1 MSSRARPSGDRPSG
15 GRTSVTRIYA
25 VAHRNMMPN
34 ASPGSRRRI
43 RRRAVVL
50 GLVVVSVVV
59 GLSVYV
65 GAGYLAYDALSA
77 VEPHCGSASYAAQT
91 PADFS
96 ITGAQVA
103 PDVSAYRF
111 VDYTDVAFPTR
122 GSGLTIRAWYAPPRE
137 AGGPIVIVVHGYNAC
152 RRAWNV
158 LLPAGMLHRAGFG
171 VLMPDLRNHG
181 DSDSDGGRW
190 AGGAKEYLD
199 VLGAWDWLIGRGV
212 PASRI
217 GLFGASLGAA
227 TVTIA
232 TGEEPRVAATWADS
246 SYADFSTA
254 AAEYAESK
262 GYPSWVAGPAVPIG
276 HLLGDPAL
284 GTKDPVDELAHLAG
298 RPYFVVHGLEDTTIR
313 PHNALDLAKAAAHA
327 GTPVEPWLVPGA
339 QHTQEMLLVT
349 DRYDA
354 RLVAFFSTALGSP

>member
-1 MSSRARPSGDRPSG
+1 MEAG
-15 GRTSVTRIYA
+15 GT
-25 VAHRNMMPN
+25 
-34 ASPGSRRRI
+34 ASDAAIDGQGATTPPRRRI
-43 RRRAVVL
+43 RPRRLAVAVVAIVAIL
-50 GLVVVSVVV
+50 GL
-59 GLSVYV
+59 
-65 GAGYLAYDALSA
+65 GAYLGGGYLAYDDLS
-77 VEPHCGSASYAAQT
+77 VVVPHCGTASYRDQT

-96 ITGAQVA
+96 ITGEAVS
-103 PDVSAYRF
+103 PDVSAF
-111 VDYTDVAFPTR
+111 HFSDYADVSFPTR
-122 GSGLTIRAWYAPPRE
+122 GGGLTIRAWYAPPRE
-137 AGGPIVIVVHGYNAC
+137 VGGPVVIVVHGYNAC

-158 LLPAGMLHRAGFG
+158 LLPAGMLHQAGFG

-181 DSDSDGGRW
+181 ESDSDGGRW

-199 VLGAWDWLIGRGV
+199 VLGAWDWLVGQGV
-212 PASRI
+212 PSSHI

-246 SYADFSTA
+246 SYSDFETA
-254 AAEYAESK
+254 ASEYAESK
-262 GYPSWVAGPAVPIG
+262 GYPGWVAGPAVPIG

-284 GTKDPVDELAHLAG
+284 ATKDPVDEMAHLAG
-298 RPYFVVHGLEDTTIR
+298 RPFFIVHGLEDTTIR
-313 PHNALDLAKAAAHA
+313 PHNALDLAKAASHA

-354 RLVAFFSTALGSP
+354 RLVQFFSGAIGSP